1 MNVYLAKILMYH
13 QVHQLDRDG
22 YSVSRISELLGIN
35 RRTAKKYLAMSEQ
48 EFEEFLARQSERKK
62 ELLRY
67 EGFVRKRLKL
77 YRDTTAAQMHD
88 WLKEHHPDF
97 PKVNPKTVFNFVH
110 WVRNKHNLPLVSTP
124 RQYQVVE
131 ELPYGKQAQVDFGE
145 YNMRTSSHSRVKV
158 FFFSMMLS
166 RSRYKF
172 LWFTSR
178 HFTTELAIQAHE
190 KAFEYIQGIP
200 QEIVYDQDKVFMVS
214 ENHGDIIMTS
224 LFGEYIRER
233 SFQPHFCR
241 KADPESKGKIENLIK
256 YIKQN
261 FLYNRTYY
269 NDETLND
276 EAMGWLGR
284 TANMLPH
291 GTTKKEPYSEWI
303 LEQPYLKAHVP
314 YVIKVS
320 PSTYTVRK
328 DNTILWRSNIYS
340 LPLGTYT
347 GPNSLVAVRRE
358 NDELIISN
366 PQGDQELCRH
376 QISFDKGVKVIN
388 TDHKR
393 DKSAAIDQLMLE
405 LCNQFENPIVAKD
418 WLISIHEAK
427 PRYIRDQLLII
438 QQVVKT
444 TTAAIAAKAM
454 IFCHQN
460 NIFSAVDFK
469 AIVDQQLK
477 ESQPQDPDKII
488 LLNPLSGEKN
498 QKITAPEKSSI
509 EVYQELLKGKGKG
522 KST

>member
-1 MNVYLAKILMYH
+1 
-13 QVHQLDRDG
+13 
-22 YSVSRISELLGIN
+22 
-35 RRTAKKYLAMSEQ
+35 
-48 EFEEFLARQSERKK
+48 
-62 ELLRY
+62 
-67 EGFVRKRLKL
+67 
-77 YRDTTAAQMHD
+77 
-88 WLKEHHPDF
+88 
-97 PKVNPKTVFNFVH
+97 
-110 WVRNKHNLPLVSTP
+110 
-124 RQYQVVE
+124 
-131 ELPYGKQAQVDFGE
+131 
-145 YNMRTSSHSRVKV
+145 
-158 FFFSMMLS
+158 
-166 RSRYKF
+166 
-172 LWFTSR
+172 
-178 HFTTELAIQAHE
+178 
-190 KAFEYIQGIP
+190 
-200 QEIVYDQDKVFMVS
+200 
-214 ENHGDIIMTS
+214 
-224 LFGEYIRER
+224 
-233 SFQPHFCR
+233 
-241 KADPESKGKIENLIK
+241 
-256 YIKQN
+256 
-261 FLYNRTYY
+261 
-269 NDETLND
+269 
-276 EAMGWLGR
+276 
-284 TANMLPH
+284 
-291 GTTKKEPYSEWI
+291 
-303 LEQPYLKAHVP
+303 
-314 YVIKVS
+314 
-320 PSTYTVRK
+320 
-328 DNTILWRSNIYS
+328 
-340 LPLGTYT
+340 LGTYT

-460 NIFSAVDFK
+460 KIFSAVDFK

>member
-145 YNMRTSSHSRVKV
+145 YNMRTSSHSRIKV

-233 SFQPHFCR
+233 SFQPFFFFSNISNKTFSTTAPTTMMR
-241 KADPESKGKIENLIK
+241 RLMTRLWD
-256 YIKQN
+256 
-261 FLYNRTYY
+261 
-269 NDETLND
+269 
-276 EAMGWLGR
+276 GW
-284 TANMLPH
+284 
-291 GTTKKEPYSEWI
+291 E
-303 LEQPYLKAHVP
+303 EQPICYLMA
-314 YVIKVS
+314 
-320 PSTYTVRK
+320 
-328 DNTILWRSNIYS
+328 
-340 LPLGTYT
+340 LP
-347 GPNSLVAVRRE
+347 
-358 NDELIISN
+358 
-366 PQGDQELCRH
+366 
-376 QISFDKGVKVIN
+376 KK
-388 TDHKR
+388 
-393 DKSAAIDQLMLE
+393 
-405 LCNQFENPIVAKD
+405 NPIQSGS
-418 WLISIHEAK
+418 WNNPISK
-427 PRYIRDQLLII
+427 LMFL
-438 QQVVKT
+438 
-444 TTAAIAAKAM
+444 M
-454 IFCHQN
+454 
-460 NIFSAVDFK
+460 
-469 AIVDQQLK
+469 
-477 ESQPQDPDKII
+477 
-488 LLNPLSGEKN
+488 
-498 QKITAPEKSSI
+498 
-509 EVYQELLKGKGKG
+509 
-522 KST
+522 